1 MSLDTATETPND
13 DYLPEA
19 ELFAVQRL
27 GRKRNLFYQRFDTAA
42 EAIKFAVEDMPEGS
56 SNVTLETE
64 FSRLDA
70 KAIVALYVADGF
82 PLQRRP
88 VAS

>member
-1 MSLDTATETPND
+1 MSLDTATDPPND